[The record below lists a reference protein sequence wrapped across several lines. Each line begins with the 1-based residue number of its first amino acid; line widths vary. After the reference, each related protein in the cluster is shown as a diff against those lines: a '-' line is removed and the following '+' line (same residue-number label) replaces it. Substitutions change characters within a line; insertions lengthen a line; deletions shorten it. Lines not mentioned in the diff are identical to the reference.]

1 VNTFIPAL
9 IAVLLAEIGGRST
22 LFARLPKLSLA
33 ATLLGLSVGI
43 AAFAGFSLASTMNAQ
58 ARALMLGVALIL
70 TGFGQFGKAPA
81 GDPPATF
88 IGTFLFVWRSGAP
101 FLAFAF
107 AIWKSA
113 PIGAAAGAL
122 VGIVGAVALGAV
134 PMAPVPWVWI
144 RRSAGV
150 TMTVIGI
157 YAALW
162 ALRVIA

>member
-1 VNTFIPAL
+1 VNTFIPTL

-22 LFARLPKLSLA
+22 QFARLPKLSLA

-88 IGTFLFVWRSGAP
+88 IGTFLFIWRSGAP

-107 AIWKSA
+107 AIWKSS
-113 PIGAAAGAL
+113 PVGAAAGAL
-122 VGIVGAVALGAV
+122 VGIVGAVALGTV
-134 PMAPVPWVWI
+134 PMAPARWVWI
-144 RRSAGV
+144 RRLAGV